1 MVSPSLLK
9 FDLILRFS
17 CVRVSSF
24 INAFFPK
31 QGRLRIDRHGSVKSS
46 KNSLP
51 RNGRRLSCR
60 SDYLGQEKRKA
71 EKMIFLS
78 TMFRYIMPN
87 FLFILTRF
95 KKHDSLKMFLVVSN
109 ITFPHLFLFS
119 VAQFDLWMVSV
130 FFFK

>member
-1 MVSPSLLK
+1 MV
-9 FDLILRFS
+9 
-17 CVRVSSF
+17 V
-24 INAFFPK
+24 
-31 QGRLRIDRHGSVKSS
+31 
-46 KNSLP
+46 
-51 RNGRRLSCR
+51 
-60 SDYLGQEKRKA
+60 DYLAGLITWVKKNEKQK
-71 EKMIFLS
+71 KWF
-78 TMFRYIMPN
+78 FYIMPN